1 MDNVEKII
9 VGFFT
14 MASGVVSAGIPYII
28 WRSKKEVT
36 AIVFRL
42 DKLEKYHSKNSFV
55 EQIKQAEKIWYEMDA
70 TLTHDLQKTSAQ
82 IAQKTRTNA
91 LRFYSDISTDRFTW
105 SDYEVALRKLKA
117 IVEIEKTVGRKEMP
131 CFSEDEHVKIDTMLL
146 FHISRIEAALEN
158 LALDNVFND
167 KQERLQEIMIRF
179 FTGYRAD
186 IIHFLMNK
194 QMRKA

>member
-28 WRSKKEVT
+28 WRSKK
-36 AIVFRL
+36 RL
-42 DKLEKYHSKNSFV
+42 RRSCSGSTSWKNITQKIRLSSRSSRLKKYGTRC
-55 EQIKQAEKIWYEMDA
+55 DA
-70 TLTHDLQKTSAQ
+70 NPDLQKTSAQ
-82 IAQKTRTNA
+82 IAQKTRTNT

-186 IIHFLMNK
+186 IIHFLMK
-194 QMRKA
+194 IQMRKA